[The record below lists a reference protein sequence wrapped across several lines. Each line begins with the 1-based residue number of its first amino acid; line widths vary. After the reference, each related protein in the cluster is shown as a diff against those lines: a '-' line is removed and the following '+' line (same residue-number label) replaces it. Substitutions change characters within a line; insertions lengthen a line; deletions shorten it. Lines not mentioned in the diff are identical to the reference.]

1 MAISATLQIG
11 ESGGGI
17 TAFLAKNLKDIYTV
31 LNLDYTIERTCDKTG
46 RPSGA
51 ASISFIKVT
60 IRAAKQM
67 GAPFHAWING
77 EDTLMDGVIKIYDS
91 TGIISSTMQD
101 VTGTDPLVDVGNT
114 MFGLP
119 EDMMEGA
126 MNQAMDQASNYDT
139 REHDLYDELEHK
151 DLLEQADDY
160 KIKVMANDS
169 DDVIKDKLRKTKKEL
184 DTLDTNDEALR
195 AFIKEHPEVGWPTKE
210 KETAE
215 MNLDALKKYATDN
228 KLNDAPKKKDNETDE
243 EYLKRYRAYVKDD
256 MEFKAAKQMVKDRP
270 DKVKKAVVADV
281 EQQIK
286 NEEVLAPAYQTADKL
301 KKQTASTAKGI
312 AKEFVKR
319 TMECARSITFENA
332 YCVSLKEHFTN
343 KPDAQGKLDATYPWT
358 LEIGFKPKK
367 VTITGEQLGP
377 AAIGGSV
384 DFLLY

>member
-1 MAISATLQIG
+1 MSVSATLQFA

-31 LNLDYTIERTCDKTG
+31 LDLDYTVEKPFDKTG
-46 RPSGA
+46 HPSGGA
-51 ASISFIKVT
+51 YISFIKVT
-60 IRAAKQM
+60 VRAAKQM
-67 GAPFHAWING
+67 GAPFHDWINKP
-77 EDTLMDGVIKIYDS
+77 DQQMDGVIKIYDS

-101 VTGTDPLVDVGNT
+101 VTGADPLVDVGNT

-195 AFIKEHPEVGWPTKE
+195 AFIKEHPEVGWPNKE

-215 MNLDALKKYATDN
+215 MDLEALKQYAADN
-228 KLNDAPKKKDNETDE
+228 KLNDAPQKKDNETDE

-270 DKVKKAVVADV
+270 DKVKKAVGDDV

-343 KPDAQGKLDATYPWT
+343 RPDSQGKLDASYPWI
-358 LEIGFKPKK
+358 LEIGIKPTTVK
-367 VTITGEQLGP
+367 VTGEQLGP
-377 AAIGGSV
+377 KAIGGEIE
-384 DFLLY
+384 FK